1 MAFDAFCLT
10 EVVLSEIPEDYLVRC
25 LWTWKLGI
33 CGACSGIVAGTAVGD
48 HCDYGDWA
56 DLLCVLWLVAWF
68 TGYNRVQHVLKL
80 MCDAS
85 WWHHIVTG
93 LDFDDLWGQS
103 EHALT
108 IELLRW

>member
-1 MAFDAFCLT
+1 ML
-10 EVVLSEIPEDYLVRC
+10 LSGIPEEYLAGAEC
-25 LWTWKLGI
+25 LWTWTLFAWTKGAVVPILGL
-33 CGACSGIVAGTAVGD
+33 VGD